1 MAAESSRLRVLGL
14 PTRRPV
20 DVADDSDS
28 ERKVLVVGFVGS
40 LRMADPAST
49 FPFAKEEKLLGT
61 KQLAKHESGEDW
73 RGTQRRHQANRK
85 YRR

>member
-1 MAAESSRLRVLGL
+1 M
-14 PTRRPV
+14 
-20 DVADDSDS
+20 ADDSDS
-28 ERKVLVVGFVGS
+28 GRKVLVVGFAGS
-40 LRMADPAST
+40 PRMSDPAST

-61 KQLAKHESGEDW
+61 KQLVKHEFGEDW